1 MGKLKDSLMKSNLI
15 EADPHQAFQ
24 RRRRDGSKCGRQP
37 ELALQVGLAPDKVSG
52 WSKGYLTTH
61 HPSEA
66 FDEFEASREFEIH
79 HRDDAIF
86 IGKIVEELLE
96 TLPRQARTDGGGWT
110 GFN

>member
-1 MGKLKDSLMKSNLI
+1 MW
-15 EADPHQAFQ
+15 EAA
-24 RRRRDGSKCGRQP
+24 RA
-37 ELALQVGLAPDKVSG
+37 ALQVGLAPDKVSG

-96 TLPRQARTDGGGWT
+96 TLPRQPAPMEAVGQALIDAAQKPSGKDRLSALHERWER
-110 GFN
+110 FAYNR